1 MKKETIIIA
10 ITNNKGGVGKT
21 TTAVHIGYALA
32 GLGKKVLCVDLDAQ
46 ANLLGHLFKP
56 SVKRELKARQNGKVQ
71 APLEYNAHLHVLP
84 LSFLSVPLAEY
95 SSIIRNHAKEYDVT
109 LIDCPPGLE
118 SRSPAA
124 LDAAT
129 MVIIP
134 TEPESF
140 AYQGLADLLHECQNR
155 SLGADKVM
163 ILLTQ
168 YDVKMSQHKVFAD
181 HIASTLPDYYVEP
194 NIVRSGV
201 FKSASTFNQTGYE
214 YNGKR
219 KNAALEAYTTIAK
232 TILKRIP

>member
-1 MKKETIIIA
+1 MAIIA
-10 ITNNKGGVGKT
+10 VCNNKGGVGKT
-21 TTAVHIGYALA
+21 TTTVHVGYALA
-32 GLGKKVLCVDLDAQ
+32 AAGKKVLCIDLDAQ
-46 ANLLGHLFKP
+46 ANLTGHFFKP
-56 SVKRELKARQNGKVQ
+56 SVKRDLKTRQNGSVL
-71 APLEYNAHLHVLP
+71 PVMEYNPHLGILP
-84 LSFLSVPLAEY
+84 LSFFIASLEAYTAVIRTHAE
-95 SSIIRNHAKEYDVT
+95 NYDIT

-124 LDAAT
+124 LDAAD

-140 AYQGLADLLHECQNR
+140 AYQGLADLLHECQTRHLTAENV
-155 SLGADKVM
+155 L

-168 YDVKMSQHKVFAD
+168 YDTKMSQHKVFAD

-201 FKSASTFNQTGYE
+201 FKSAATYNQTAFE

-219 KNAALEAYTTIAK
+219 KNAALEAYKQIANV
-232 TILKRIP
+232 LLQRIGTK

>member
-1 MKKETIIIA
+1 MNKKHTIIA

-21 TTAVHIGYALA
+21 TTAVHLGYALA
-32 GLGKKVLCVDLDAQ
+32 QAGKNVLCVDLDAQ
-46 ANLLGHLFKP
+46 ANLIGHLFKP
-56 SVKRELKARQNGKVQ
+56 AIKKELKVRQNGSVLPVMKYN
-71 APLEYNAHLHVLP
+71 EYLSILP
-84 LSFLSVPLAEY
+84 LSFLTASSAEY
-95 SSIIRNHAKEYDVT
+95 STLIRQYAQGYDVT
-109 LIDCPPGLE
+109 VIDCPPGLE

-124 LDAAT
+124 LDIADI
-129 MVIIP
+129 VVIP

-155 SLGADKVM
+155 GLSAKEVV

-181 HIASTLPDYYVEP
+181 HIASTLSDYFIDQ
-194 NIVRSGV
+194 NIVRSSV

-219 KNAALEAYTTIAK
+219 KNAALEAYTKVAHVLLERIA
-232 TILKRIP
+232 